1 MDVAIEALD
10 GAELDVTTPGPRP
23 DATDVGDTMSDLTAR
38 RADVVRRLID
48 RGVPVRTLRAL
59 LPDWDPLIQ
68 EASSS
73 R

>member
-1 MDVAIEALD
+1 MDVAIEPHD
-10 GAELDVTTPGPRP
+10 DVLDVMTGATQP
-23 DATDVGDTMSDLTAR
+23 DVTDVGETMSDLTAR
-38 RADVVRRLID
+38 RVDVVRRLLE